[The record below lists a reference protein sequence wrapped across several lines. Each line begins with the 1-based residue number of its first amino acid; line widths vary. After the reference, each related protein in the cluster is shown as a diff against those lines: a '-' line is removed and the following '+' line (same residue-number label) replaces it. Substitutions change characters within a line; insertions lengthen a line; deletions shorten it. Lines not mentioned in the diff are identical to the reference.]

1 MIDDPCVTLR
11 GVIDHGPMYGS
22 PREALATVYGLLVGA
37 SRAGLDVRPLWLK
50 ALFASALLRGN
61 RDTVTTHEDVAR
73 VAAWFLA
80 HADEWQAPRDL
91 PLDALFVCGHRA
103 LDQDVRA
110 EWWATRAILARLAR
124 LRTGGVLVTGGA
136 DGPDQWAHARAAK
149 LGVVRVTYDRYGRVR
164 VERPGEAPAESR
176 WLKPGEAL
184 PTTRAGWGEHLLRRN
199 RVMVDALAKKRAEAP
214 HARIEGLA
222 LRCPWSETDGTGMTT
237 RYAATKPGVFD
248 RFAVETYVE
257 PA

>member
-11 GVIDHGPMYGS
+11 AVIDHGPMFGS

-37 SRAGLDVRPLWLK
+37 SRAGLDMRPLWLK
-50 ALFASALLRGN
+50 ALFASALLHGN

-91 PLDALFVCGHRA
+91 PIDVLFVCGHRA
-103 LDQDVRA
+103 LDRDIRA
-110 EWWATRAILARLAR
+110 EWWAARAILARLAR
-124 LRTGGVLVTGGA
+124 VRLGGVLVTGGA

-164 VERPGEAPAESR
+164 VERPGERPQDTR
-176 WLKPGEAL
+176 WLPKGEQL
-184 PTTRAGWGEHLLRRN
+184 PTTRAGWVEHLHRRN
-199 RVMVDALAKKRAEAP
+199 RVMIDAIARKHAEAP
-214 HARIEGLA
+214 AAHVEGLA

-237 RYAATKPGVFD
+237 RYAATKPGAFSRFD
-248 RFAVETYVE
+248 VETYVE